1 MKHGFAKIIVMF
13 KIQPIDKILND
24 CGEFNDD
31 FLLIE
36 QKTLAIN
43 AKIDIR

>member
-24 CGEFNDD
+24 CREFNDD
-31 FLLIE
+31 FLLIK
-36 QKTLAIN
+36 QKTLAIK
-43 AKIDIR
+43 AIIDIR